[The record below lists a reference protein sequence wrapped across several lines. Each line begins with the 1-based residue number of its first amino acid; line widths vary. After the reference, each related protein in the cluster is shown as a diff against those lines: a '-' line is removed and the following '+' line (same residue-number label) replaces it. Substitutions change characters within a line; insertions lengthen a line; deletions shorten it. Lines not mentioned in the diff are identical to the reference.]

1 MPSAAPKQ
9 MVSSDKP
16 ATVGQPIRFVLSP
29 RDDPRTEQYR
39 RVALLK
45 KGLPFLEGL
54 PPADLKALAEK
65 GLPYRFEPGQK
76 VCNQG
81 DTLETEP
88 GGAFA
93 IYVVEKGNPQAF
105 IEGVGRVHEY
115 AVGEAFGEL
124 APLTN
129 QPRATSVQIN
139 LTAKEP
145 AELMVFPG
153 EAVQAALSK
162 WTDDERQ
169 EHYEALTQEYAEAR
183 AVRDDPRLVAEIHD
197 LWNIMVRHSSR
208 PTALRACSRASLTR
222 SSWRARLGA
231 LGGGV
236 KAPQR
241 SRFERHGDAGGVHCT
256 PPPGRQSTAVRF

>member
-1 MPSAAPKQ
+1 MTSAALKRLQ
-9 MVSSDKP
+9 SVDKP
-16 ATVGQPIRFVLSP
+16 ATAGQPIRFVLSP

-45 KGLPFLEGL
+45 KALPFLEGL
-54 PPADLKALAEK
+54 PPADLKVLAEA

-76 VCNQG
+76 ICNQG
-81 DTLETEP
+81 DTLATEP
-88 GGAFA
+88 SGAFA

-139 LTAKEP
+139 VTAKQP

-153 EAVQAALSK
+153 EAVQAAMSK
-162 WTDDERQ
+162 WTDEERQ
-169 EHYEALTQEYAEAR
+169 EHYDALTKEYADAR
-183 AVRDDPRLVAEIHD
+183 AVRDDPRLIAEINE

-208 PTALRACSRASLTR
+208 LPTA
-222 SSWRARLGA
+222 RARA
-231 LGGGV
+231 
-236 KAPQR
+236 QI
-241 SRFERHGDAGGVHCT
+241 
-256 PPPGRQSTAVRF
+256 